1 MEHEKKISAA
11 SADAPSAMAA
21 AAYEVRAEARDDS
34 AFEDEPY
41 GGRSQMREP
50 EADAHS
56 IKDAALKDVPAL
68 KERTAIEQ
76 RSPARTEHD
85 SAEHSALPLSQPAKG
100 AAKTKRRPSNLRKFR
115 DERLV
120 SKAELARRA
129 NLSVLT
135 IDRVEKGF
143 GCRMATKR
151 KILEA
156 LGLTLADRV
165 RVFGEDD

>member
-1 MEHEKKISAA
+1 
-11 SADAPSAMAA
+11 MAA
-21 AAYEVRAEARDDS
+21 AAYEVRADSRADVRSDS
-34 AFEDEPY
+34 AFGDEPY
-41 GGRSQMREP
+41 GGRAQVREP
-50 EADAHS
+50 DDEAHS
-56 IKDAALKDVPAL
+56 HKDAALKEVPAL
-68 KERTAIEQ
+68 KERTAIE
-76 RSPARTEHD
+76 RSPARTERD
-85 SAEHSALPLSQPAKG
+85 EAAPVKG
-100 AAKTKRRPSNLRKFR
+100 AAKNKRHPNNLRKFR

-156 LGLTLADRV
+156 LGLSLADRV

>member
-21 AAYEVRAEARDDS
+21 AAYEARADARNES

-41 GGRSQMREP
+41 VRAQIREP
-50 EADAHS
+50 DADAQS
-56 IKDAALKDVPAL
+56 LKEVPAL
-68 KERTAIEQ
+68 KERTAIE
-76 RSPARTEHD
+76 RSPARTERD
-85 SAEHSALPLSQPAKG
+85 EAAPVKG
-100 AAKTKRRPSNLRKFR
+100 AAKNKRHPNNLRKFR

-156 LGLTLADRV
+156 LGLSLADRV

>member
-11 SADAPSAMAA
+11 AVETSS
-21 AAYEVRAEARDDS
+21 YEARVDARS
-34 AFEDEPY
+34 ETAFVDEPTSY
-41 GGRSQMREP
+41 GGMSERSRSQTRDDET
-50 EADAHS
+50 DAH
-56 IKDAALKDVPAL
+56 AL
-68 KERTAIEQ
+68 KERTAIE
-76 RSPARTEHD
+76 RSPDRAERVSD
-85 SAEHSALPLSQPAKG
+85 SEIAPAKKPG
-100 AAKTKRRPSNLRKFR
+100 APKTARRPNNLRKFR

-156 LGLTLADRV
+156 LGLTLGDRV

>member
-21 AAYEVRAEARDDS
+21 AAYEVRADSRSDS
-34 AFEDEPY
+34 AFGDEPY
-41 GGRSQMREP
+41 GGRAQVREP
-50 EADAHS
+50 EEEAHS
-56 IKDAALKDVPAL
+56 SKDAALKDVPAL
-68 KERTAIEQ
+68 KERTAIE
-76 RSPARTEHD
+76 RSPARTEREE
-85 SAEHSALPLSQPAKG
+85 AAPAKG
-100 AAKTKRRPSNLRKFR
+100 AAKNKRRPSNLRKFR